1 MKKIKGFTLIELIVV
16 IAIIGIL
23 AAILIP
29 SLAGYITDSRT
40 QSANANAKLV
50 YQNAA
55 TWLTKVQIA
64 GISYTVGTTGEQSTG
79 WTDIPAKSTTFPVA
93 GTNTTAEALAYYMGG
108 NGAGKDGAG
117 CYALRIDAAYNPISA
132 VWTQDSSNPLICGG
146 FPTGRTVTDNQT
158 ASTDASA
165 ALDAAE

>member
-64 GISYTVGTTGEQSTG
+64 GVTYAVGAGNGEQSTG
-79 WTDIPAKSTTFPVA
+79 AWTPIPKKTDDFPVA
-93 GTNTTAEALAYYMGG
+93 GTSSTAAALAYYMGG
-108 NGAGKDGAG
+108 NTDGAAG
-117 CYALRIDAAYNPISA
+117 CYGLTIDAAYNPVAA
-132 VWTQDSSNPLICGG
+132 VWTQDANNALICGG
-146 FPTGRTVTDNQT
+146 FPTARTVTDNKT
-158 ASTDASA
+158 VSAVGDALTKA
-165 ALDAAE
+165 R